1 LVQQAI
7 SAFERRPRSHHDEQQ
22 HHALSDA
29 AYALDVLEHVPATD
43 ESQFMDAVL
52 LSLEAHGVLI
62 LGMPSLESQSM
73 RPRSASADTS

>member
-1 LVQQAI
+1 
-7 SAFERRPRSHHDEQQ
+7 
-22 HHALSDA
+22 
-29 AYALDVLEHVPATD
+29 
-43 ESQFMDAVL
+43 MDAVL